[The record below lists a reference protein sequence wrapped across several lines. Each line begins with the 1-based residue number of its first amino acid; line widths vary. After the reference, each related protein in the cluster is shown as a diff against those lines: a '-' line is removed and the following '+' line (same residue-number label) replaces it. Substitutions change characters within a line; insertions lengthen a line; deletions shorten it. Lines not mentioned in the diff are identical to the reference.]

1 MYLLQSFI
9 SVVADGSTQPVID
22 LNVLMPLSAIISV
35 ISCVTMVMRFSN
47 ERKKDIQSD
56 SEKLIKANVK
66 LDQICDTT
74 TQTQADIKALMTR
87 VNDLA
92 NKVAIIENEQKTM
105 WKRIDE
111 LKNEYDSI
119 NNRD

>member
-1 MYLLQSFI
+1 MHLLQSFI

-35 ISCVTMVMRFSN
+35 ISCVIMVMRFSN